1 MAHREA
7 PVKRGALRTPAAWLV
22 LALALATTAI
32 ERPAHAHDFRPGVL
46 LLTEIAPG
54 EYTVKWTAPV
64 DATGEGETLAPQY
77 PSSCSVEGT
86 RLRCGPDGLR
96 GRIAIEGM
104 HMPSTQ
110 VLLIVR
116 GRDGRVREQLI
127 TGGAPSIELG
137 PDQGRSFGSWIG
149 LGVEHILKGYDHLAF
164 VMGLLLVGGW
174 SRRIIA
180 TITAFTLAHSLTLGL
195 AATGVIQLASAPVEA
210 TIAASII
217 LLAAEALRDRE
228 TLARRAPWLVALVF
242 GLVHGLGFAESLRSL
257 GLPESSVL
265 GALLGFNFGI
275 ELGQLV
281 VVGLA
286 LGLWLVLRKRLGSSR
301 IPKTVFA
308 YGLGALG
315 SWWFVERAVAMF
327 A

>member
-1 MAHREA
+1 
-7 PVKRGALRTPAAWLV
+7 VKGTALRMPATWLALV
-22 LALALATTAI
+22 LILAAMAI

-46 LLTEIAPG
+46 LLAEIAPG
-54 EYTVKWTAPV
+54 EYSVKWTAPV
-64 DATGEGETLAPQY
+64 DATGEGETLAPQF
-77 PSSCSVEGT
+77 PSSCSLEGT

-110 VLLIVR
+110 VVLMVR

-127 TGGAPSIELG
+127 TGSAPSIELG
-137 PDQGRSFGSWIG
+137 PEQARSFASWIG

-164 VMGLLLVGGW
+164 LMGLLLVGGW
-174 SRRIIA
+174 SRRIVA

-210 TIAASII
+210 AIAASIL

-228 TLARRAPWLVALVF
+228 TLARRAPWLVALIF

-275 ELGQLV
+275 ELGQLA
-281 VVGLA
+281 VVGLSVGVWM
-286 LGLWLVLRKRLGSSR
+286 LLRKRLGSSR
-301 IPKTVFA
+301 IPKNVFA

-315 SWWFVERAVAMF
+315 AWWIVERAVAMF

>member
-1 MAHREA
+1 M
-7 PVKRGALRTPAAWLV
+7 PAAWLV
-22 LALALATTAI
+22 LVLTVAAMAI

-46 LLTEIAPG
+46 VLAELAPG
-54 EYTVKWTAPV
+54 EYSVRWTAPV
-64 DATGEGETLAPQY
+64 DATGESETLAPQF
-77 PSSCSVEGT
+77 PASCSLEGT
-86 RLRCGPDGLR
+86 RLRCGPEGLR
-96 GRIAIEGM
+96 GVISIDGM

-110 VLLIVR
+110 VLLMVR
-116 GRDGRVREQLI
+116 GLDGRVRERLI
-127 TGGAPSIELG
+127 TGSAPSIELG
-137 PDQGRSFGSWIG
+137 PEQGRSLGSWIG

-217 LLAAEALRDRE
+217 LLAAEAVRDHQ
-228 TLARRAPWLVALVF
+228 TLTRRAPWLVALVF

-286 LGLWLVLRKRLGSSR
+286 LGVWLVLRRRLGSSR
-301 IPKTVFA
+301 IPKTFFA

-315 SWWFVERAVAMF
+315 AWWFVERAVAMF